1 MVVILRG
8 QFFSIGW
15 TLSISYLH
23 RSLHRRQI
31 KAGRHGAMCMIPRI
45 TRGVRITSNDIFK
58 TIFVVVYLTLG
69 CLSDLKSPLTNMFD
83 LKKKN
88 YQKKHLQK

>member
-1 MVVILRG
+1 
-8 QFFSIGW
+8 
-15 TLSISYLH
+15 
-23 RSLHRRQI
+23 
-31 KAGRHGAMCMIPRI
+31 MIPRI

-83 LKKKN
+83 LKKKITKKN
-88 YQKKHLQK
+88 ICKNSLQTQKTMIDE